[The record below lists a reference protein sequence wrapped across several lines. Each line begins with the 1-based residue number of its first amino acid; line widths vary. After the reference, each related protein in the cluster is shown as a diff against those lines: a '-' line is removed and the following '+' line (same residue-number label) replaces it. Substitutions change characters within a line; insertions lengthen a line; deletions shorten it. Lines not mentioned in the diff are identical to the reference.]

1 MFSNPKLQPIGSS
14 IYILRLAQ
22 TFHHPQGDKVKG
34 QGGRSERP
42 WRSGW
47 LWGPE
52 DQSESIDL
60 ELEGQDD
67 HREGLKVKMI
77 NMWSL
82 KVKMSNVR
90 ALVTLLGP
98 TLTSRTS
105 REERER
111 KTPTYHSCFS
121 RNYFRYNSQNVHHFI
136 CLGSAFRL
144 EIDKEIYSYL
154 D

>member
-34 QGGRSERP
+34 QERP

-67 HREGLKVKMI
+67 HREGLKVKTI

-90 ALVTLLGP
+90 ALVTLLCP

-105 REERER
+105 REELERE
-111 KTPTYHSCFS
+111 TPTYHSCFS
-121 RNYFRYNSQNVHHFI
+121 QNYFRYISQNIHHFI
-136 CLGSAFRL
+136 CLGLGLGFRP
-144 EIDKEIYSYL
+144 EIDKEIYWCL